1 MSDAVPREPVIW
13 RRPRHAAAGA
23 AVWLAVSASVPAQVA
38 PAVPAPGLPPG
49 VTAPAAP
56 GVVTPVS
63 ARGPRQLADEII
75 PILRRRKTPWQLY
88 GSYAQMYRDYADRE
102 SAIRPANDRAAATQA
117 RLVAHLR
124 GMADLLTRMG
134 DQAKLRQSIQRGTST
149 VAPEK
154 RQETFVQAG
163 TELDRLLNDFVRW
176 AAALPQT
183 RAASPRRG

>member
-1 MSDAVPREPVIW
+1 
-13 RRPRHAAAGA
+13 
-23 AVWLAVSASVPAQVA
+23 
-38 PAVPAPGLPPG
+38 
-49 VTAPAAP
+49 
-56 GVVTPVS
+56 VVTPLP

-88 GSYAQMYRDYADRE
+88 GSYAQMYRDYAERE
-102 SAIRPANDRAAATQA
+102 NAVRSANERAAATQA

-124 GMADLLTRMG
+124 GMADLLARMG
-134 DQAKLRQSIQRGTST
+134 EQAKLRQSIQRGTST

-163 TELDRLLNDFVRW
+163 TELDRLLNEFVRW

-183 RAASPRRG
+183 RAASPRRC